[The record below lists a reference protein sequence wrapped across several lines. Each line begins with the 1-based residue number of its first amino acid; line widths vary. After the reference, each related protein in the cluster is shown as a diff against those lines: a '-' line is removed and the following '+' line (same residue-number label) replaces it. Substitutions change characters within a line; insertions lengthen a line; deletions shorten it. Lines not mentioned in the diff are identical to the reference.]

1 MKKIFGDILKRYR
14 VATIITVLFIGLNIF
29 VSTFPSKIIGIIVD
43 LLYDLQTN
51 KIEIIKY
58 SFYLIVVVILAMFTR
73 LPWRWLVGYV
83 PRSMERDLKN
93 KLFEQLTK
101 VKMSNLQKIKNGE
114 IMSYLTKDVMEI
126 RASFYRILSHGSRIV
141 FTLIIAG
148 ATMAAGVNP
157 KLTIATLLPILITS
171 YLVIV
176 IKKYVEKSFRKSQKY
191 FTELSEFV
199 QESTDAIRTT
209 KAYSQEYY
217 QLKDFIKKNRMLR
230 ASNNAVDIHSTLLT
244 LCINICFGLCY
255 AISLLFG
262 SKLVLSGDITIGDFV
277 AFNGYIALFVGPVSW
292 LPGVISRYKRAQIS
306 YRRLDKF
313 LNLEREKIDI
323 KSKELLVQ
331 LDGNIQIK
339 NLTFNYPESVD
350 KVLEDIDL
358 ELKKGET
365 LGIIGTIGS
374 GKTTLLNLLIR
385 LYPVKR
391 GKIFIDGKDINDIP
405 IPVLRENICYIT
417 QENFLFS
424 ATLKENINLFKDVY
438 DTYFIKESTREAMIY
453 KEIQNM
459 PKQIETILGGEEG
472 VELSGGQRQRIAV
485 SRAFLKRSNIILL
498 DDTFSALDNRT
509 EKALLENIKE
519 LTGNKTCIIVSNRI
533 SDVKD
538 ADKIIV
544 LDQGNIV
551 EAGNHESLLE
561 KGGMYYSFYL
571 QQSSKE
577 EGDINE

>member
-1 MKKIFGDILKRYR
+1 M
-14 VATIITVLFIGLNIF
+14 
-29 VSTFPSKIIGIIVD
+29 
-43 LLYDLQTN
+43 
-51 KIEIIKY
+51 
-58 SFYLIVVVILAMFTR
+58 LAR

-83 PRSMERDLKN
+83 PRSIEKDLKN

-114 IMSYLTKDVMEI
+114 IMSYFVKDISEI
-126 RASFYRILSHGSRIV
+126 RVAIYRILSHGTRVV

-148 ATMAAGVNP
+148 STMATRVNP
-157 KLTIATLLPILITS
+157 KLTIATLLPILVTS
-171 YLVIV
+171 YLIVV
-176 IKKYVEKSFRKSQKY
+176 IKKYVEKSFKKSQRY
-191 FTELSEFV
+191 FTELSEYV

-217 QLKDFIKKNRMLR
+217 GLKDFIKKNRMLR

-244 LCINICFGLCY
+244 TCINICFGLCY
-255 AISLLFG
+255 AISLLYG
-262 SKLVLSGDITIGDFV
+262 SNLVLAKEITVGDFV

-292 LPGVISRYKRAQIS
+292 LPGMISRFKRAQIA

-313 LNLEREKIDI
+313 LSLEREKIDI
-323 KSKELLVQ
+323 KSKDLLEE
-331 LDGNIQIK
+331 LDGKIEIK
-339 NLTFNYPESVD
+339 DLTFNYPDAVD
-350 KVLEDIDL
+350 MVLEDVNI
-358 ELKKGET
+358 ELKQGET

-374 GKTTLLNLLIR
+374 GKTTLLSLLVR
-385 LYPVKR
+385 LYPVKK

-417 QENFLFS
+417 QDNFLFS
-424 ATLKENINLFKDVY
+424 ATLKENINLFKDSY
-438 DTYFIKESTREAMIY
+438 DKYFIKESTREAMIY
-453 KEIQNM
+453 KEIQSM

-533 SDVKD
+533 SDIKD

-544 LDQGNIV
+544 LDQGNVI
-551 EAGNHESLLE
+551 EAGNHESLIE
-561 KGGMYYSFYL
+561 KGGMYYSFYM